1 MGHARGRQL
10 FQMLD
15 HIAFLGGER
24 QILTAQLRRHGLI
37 PGGEIANMRFVNRH
51 FRQIGFGFLRVRHRQ
66 PVPAFRLQR
75 AVVEIDHLAVLRVGR
90 QTVGVGIGHFV
101 LLDFTRL
108 RVVDRHRVA
117 VEGALQVAS
126 PCQDQA
132 PEALSRV
139 IG

>member
-1 MGHARGRQL
+1 
-10 FQMLD
+10 MLD

-108 RVVDRHRVA
+108 RTGYHFLVRAIDHQLDLLRRGRPDA
-117 VEGALQVAS
+117 EGHAA
-126 PCQDQA
+126 
-132 PEALSRV
+132 